1 MDSRSCNFTAAET
14 NALLEGGRCHYDTI
28 VGSFNSA
35 KGGDTNKKKNDV
47 WILITENVNAIGS
60 GQRRTTDQIR
70 FRWKNLKA
78 RATKDHAEA
87 KNPQTGN
94 KPFKRGDYTDVV
106 LDIIGGEKSQALHG
120 IQGVVGDG
128 EPGIEEES
136 QSLPPEADPEITFIL
151 NLSSVTEEEA
161 GSSLVELAV
170 VATGSQERLEAPFI
184 KQRWWLQGTSA
195 KRDWKGRSTDSSGRG
210 TTDSHQTTANQ
221 GQTWDPSPKGQAQ
234 TSWSLHIRWRTL
246 KLLFSIWH

>member
-14 NALLEGGRCHYDTI
+14 NALLEGVRCHYDTK
-28 VGSFNSA
+28 VGSVNSA

-47 WILITENVNAIGS
+47 WILITENVNATGS
-60 GQRRTTDQIR
+60 SQRRITDQIK

-78 RATKDHAEA
+78 RATKDHVEA

-94 KPFKRGDYTDVV
+94 KPFKGGDYTDVV

-136 QSLPPEADPEITFIL
+136 QPVPPEADPESTFIL
-151 NLSSVTEEEA
+151 NLSSVTDEEA
-161 GSSLVELAV
+161 GSSLAEPAI
-170 VATGSQERLEAPFI
+170 VATGSQRKGLKRPSTNKDDDYKVGELVAPEGWRPDNPSNFPVNAVILFI
-184 KQRWWLQGTSA
+184 RHHVYGDAPPEVHFLCGGQDTPSRFKQL
-195 KRDWKGRSTDSSGRG
+195 
-210 TTDSHQTTANQ
+210 
-221 GQTWDPSPKGQAQ
+221 
-234 TSWSLHIRWRTL
+234 
-246 KLLFSIWH
+246 

>member
-14 NALLEGGRCHYDTI
+14 NALLEGVRCHYGTI

-35 KGGDTNKKKNDV
+35 KDTNKKKNDV

-60 GQRRTTDQIR
+60 GQRRTTDQIKL
-70 FRWKNLKA
+70 RWKNLKA

-128 EPGIEEES
+128 EPWIEEEEEN
-136 QSLPPEADPEITFIL
+136 LPVPPEADPESIFI
-151 NLSSVTEEEA
+151 
-161 GSSLVELAV
+161 G
-170 VATGSQERLEAPFI
+170 I
-184 KQRWWLQGTSA
+184 M
-195 KRDWKGRSTDSSGRG
+195 KRHDGVLKAMRGRSLPLEVQTNWSSEQVLIAGEKKVNDFNQDMEEGPYVLLYPDCSEVKNIPG
-210 TTDSHQTTANQ
+210 TNT
-221 GQTWDPSPKGQAQ
+221 
-234 TSWSLHIRWRTL
+234 
-246 KLLFSIWH
+246 F

>member
-14 NALLEGGRCHYDTI
+14 NALLEGVRCHYDTI
-28 VGSFNSA
+28 VGSFNSV

-47 WILITENVNAIGS
+47 WSLITENVNAIGS

-87 KNPQTGN
+87 KYPQTGN

-136 QSLPPEADPEITFIL
+136 QSLPPEADPETTFIL

-161 GSSLVELAV
+161 GSSLVEPAV
-170 VATGSQERLEAPFI
+170 VATRSQRKGLKRPSSNNNDDYKALLQKETERAEVQICLAEEQLTLTKLQQTKARLEIRLLKA
-184 KQRWWLQGTSA
+184 KLRQAGLSTS
-195 KRDWKGRSTDSSGRG
+195 DEE
-210 TTDSHQTTANQ
+210 
-221 GQTWDPSPKGQAQ
+221 
-234 TSWSLHIRWRTL
+234 L
-246 KLLFSIWH
+246 